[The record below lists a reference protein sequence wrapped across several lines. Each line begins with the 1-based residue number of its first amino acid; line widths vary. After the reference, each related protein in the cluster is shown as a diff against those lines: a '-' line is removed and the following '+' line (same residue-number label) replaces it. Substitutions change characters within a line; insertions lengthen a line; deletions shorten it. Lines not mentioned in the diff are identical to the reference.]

1 MLTIMIEINC
11 YDTEAPQ
18 LDFFY
23 VKTNLIWILFSASL
37 SWMLYLMAG
46 RSLYKLKIFQKV
58 FSFCIMLLVYCT
70 IIQQPTLLLKKLAN
84 TEKRII
90 PKRNVDE
97 FFQPLF
103 KNCANDCSAILPV
116 TLAEE
121 IWYLLV
127 VFQMHSSYT
136 EFPKALC

>member
-1 MLTIMIEINC
+1 MLWYWSTPIW
-11 YDTEAPQ
+11 
-18 LDFFY
+18 FFY

-46 RSLYKLKIFQKV
+46 RSLYKLKSFQKV
-58 FSFCIMLLVYCT
+58 FSFWIMLLVYCT